1 MGRRGSGICVFILRP
16 TITKKLWERLVMK
29 GLGWI
34 YSWGRM
40 AMQEPLSLGN
50 SPSAPPPFPCTCG
63 VSTPSLGGEWK
74 LRLHFKT
81 WVISFSETQTQRTA
95 LQESRLSPIA
105 GLQPSVPSWWLHW
118 RGAGPGRQELSLL
131 LTFIFCLTSELET
144 RNRFFINV
152 YCYQVKVE
160 TKQSIQLDT
169 NHPSGLDC
177 PAGRNGL

>member
-29 GLGWI
+29 GSGWI

-50 SPSAPPPFPCTCG
+50 SPSAPPPFPCTCA
-63 VSTPSLGGEWK
+63 VSTLSLGREWK

-95 LQESRLSPIA
+95 LQESRLSPVA
-105 GLQPSVPSWWLHW
+105 GLQASVPSWWLHW
-118 RGAGPGRQELSLL
+118 RGAGPGRQESRLL
-131 LTFIFCLTSELET
+131 LTFIFCLTSDWRLGIGSSLT
-144 RNRFFINV
+144 YTVTKWKCKQNRVFN
-152 YCYQVKVE
+152 
-160 TKQSIQLDT
+160 
-169 NHPSGLDC
+169 
-177 PAGRNGL
+177 